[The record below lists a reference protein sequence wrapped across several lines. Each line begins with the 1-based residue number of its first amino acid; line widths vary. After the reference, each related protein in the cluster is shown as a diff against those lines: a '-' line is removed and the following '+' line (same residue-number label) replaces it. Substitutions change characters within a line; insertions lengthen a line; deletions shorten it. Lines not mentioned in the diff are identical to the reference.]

1 MPNVQQMSKQFTLL
15 WTYGISVRI
24 HIKYFSIIV
33 APLFCIT
40 QKIQNTK
47 VAPYTQEVM
56 DAFNILKDKLISEPV
71 MASGRADCHYALIK
85 DAATGT
91 AELAGEFGAILT
103 KWTSTI
109 IPLPLSLHP
118 DS

>member
-1 MPNVQQMSKQFTLL
+1 MEFLLGSTLNIL
-15 WTYGISVRI
+15 
-24 HIKYFSIIV
+24 
-33 APLFCIT
+33 PLLLHHCSALPRR
-40 QKIQNTK
+40 IQNTK
-47 VAPYTQEVM
+47 VAPYTQEAM
-56 DAFNILKDKLISEPV
+56 DAFNLLKDKLISEPV

-91 AELAGEFGAILT
+91 ADLAGEFGAIIT

-109 IPLPLSLHP
+109 IPLPFSLHP